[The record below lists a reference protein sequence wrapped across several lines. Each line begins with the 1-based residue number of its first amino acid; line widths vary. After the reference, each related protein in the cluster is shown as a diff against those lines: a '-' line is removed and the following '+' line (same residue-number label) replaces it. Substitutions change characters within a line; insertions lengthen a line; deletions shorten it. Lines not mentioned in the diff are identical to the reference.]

1 MRDYNDVLPSK
12 FGEDEAIGERDITDK
27 VAVKIQTEYV
37 AERKALAE
45 KRWSQIETAANLRVD
60 GLKSE
65 WLSNAK
71 RKLRTVVY
79 DDNFEAKAKS
89 ILDEAWSLCL
99 TDFKNL

>member
-45 KRWSQIETAANLRVD
+45 KRWSQIETAVNLRVD

-65 WLSNAK
+65 WLANAK
-71 RKLRTVVY
+71 MKLKKDLY
-79 DDNFEAKAKS
+79 ENDFEQKAKAL
-89 ILDEAWSLCL
+89 IDEAWSLCL
-99 TDFKNL
+99 VDFKNL